1 MSAIVTIFVQG
12 KGKGKK
18 NARLDVAE
26 KVLQYFKEHDNVAEK
41 AADLAADEKSNNVCQ
56 SVILNVFLCL
66 YLPNFLICGV
76 KREIHKEYNS

>member
-56 SVILNVFLCL
+56 IVTFFFVYI
-66 YLPNFLICGV
+66 FLIYGV
-76 KREIHKEYNS
+76 KRKDL